1 MKLRTIL
8 FWPHLIA
15 GVLAGA
21 VILLMSITGV
31 VLMYERQIVAWADSG
46 FRSIPPT
53 ANSPRLA
60 LAEIVQRVGTDVPD
74 LTPVA
79 VTIAADR
86 GAPVSISAPPRTLY
100 ADAYSGRLLGEGD
113 QSVRRFMTS
122 VRAWHRWIDV
132 SGEGRAIARAV
143 TGWSNL
149 LFLFLVVTGVY
160 LWFPRRWTWL
170 RVRPVIWFSKTAT
183 SRARDFN
190 WHNTIGAWSAV
201 PLFVVVLT
209 ALPMSFP
216 WANSLLYHAVGE
228 QAPVAA
234 GRGGR
239 EGGGERTGEGRGRRD
254 SAATALAGVD
264 DLLTRAKA
272 RVPEWKTINVRIPSA
287 TNGPIAFAIDA
298 GDGGQPQA
306 RSTLTLDRAGN
317 VVTSE
322 SFSDQSL
329 GRRLRSIARF
339 AHTGE
344 VLGLPGQTVAG
355 IASAGAVFLVW
366 TGIALALRRAVAFVR
381 RRPAPSELTGG
392 RRVEGPEV
400 VEESA
405 A

>member
-1 MKLRTIL
+1 MKLRTLI

-46 FRSIPPT
+46 FRSTLPT
-53 ANSPRLA
+53 ADARRLG
-60 LAEIVQRVGTDVPD
+60 LADIVQRVSTEIPD
-74 LTPVA
+74 LTPASVA
-79 VTIAADR
+79 IAADR
-86 GAPVSISAPPRTLY
+86 DAPVSISAPPRTLY
-100 ADAYSGRLLGEGD
+100 VDAYSGRLLGEGN
-113 QSVRRFMTS
+113 QSVRRFMTWL
-122 VRAWHRWIDV
+122 RAWHRWIGV
-132 SGEGRAIARAV
+132 SGDGRSIARAI

-149 LFLFLVVTGVY
+149 LFLLLVISGVY

-183 SRARDFN
+183 GRARDFN

-201 PLFVVVLT
+201 PLFIVVLT

-216 WANSLLYHAVGE
+216 WANELLYRAVGE
-228 QAPVAA
+228 QAPVAG

-239 EGGGERTGEGRGRRD
+239 EGGGERTGEGRVRRD
-254 SAATALAGVD
+254 SATTTLAGVD
-264 DLLTRAKA
+264 DLLTRAEA
-272 RVPEWKTINVRIPSA
+272 RVPEWRSITVRIPS
-287 TNGPIAFAIDA
+287 TTRGPIAFAIDT

-306 RSTLTLDRAGN
+306 RSTLTLDRSGN
-317 VVTSE
+317 VVAYE
-322 SFSDQSL
+322 SFTDQSL

-344 VLGLPGQTVAG
+344 VVGLPGQTVAG

-366 TGIALALRRAVAFVR
+366 TGIALALRRGIAFIR
-381 RRPAPSELTGG
+381 R
-392 RRVEGPEV
+392 RRVEGRERPEV
-400 VEESA
+400 VEEPA

>member
-1 MKLRTIL
+1 MKLRTLI

-31 VLMYERQIVAWADSG
+31 ALMYERQIVAWADSG
-46 FRSIPPT
+46 FRSTPPT
-53 ANSPRLA
+53 ADAPRLG
-60 LAEIVQRVGTDVPD
+60 LADIVQRVGTEIPG
-74 LTPVA
+74 LTPAA
-79 VTIAADR
+79 VTIAAYR

-100 ADAYSGRLLGEGD
+100 VDAYSGRLLGEGN
-113 QSVRRFMTS
+113 QGVRRFMTS
-122 VRAWHRWIDV
+122 LRTWHRWLGA
-132 SGEGRAIARAV
+132 SGEARSIARAI

-149 LFLFLVVTGVY
+149 VFLLLVISGVY
-160 LWFPRRWTWL
+160 LWFPRRWTWP
-170 RVRPVIWFSKTAT
+170 RVRPVIWFSRNAT
-183 SRARDFN
+183 GRARDFN

-201 PLFVVVLT
+201 PLFIVVLT

-216 WANSLLYHAVGE
+216 WANELLYRAVGE

-239 EGGGERTGEGRGRRD
+239 EGGGERSGEGRAQRE
-254 SAATALAGVD
+254 SAATTLAGVD
-264 DLLTRAKA
+264 DLLTRAEA
-272 RVPEWKTINVRIPSA
+272 RVPGWKTINVRIPS
-287 TNGPIAFAIDA
+287 TPKGPIAFAIDA
-298 GDGGQPQA
+298 GDGGQPHA

-317 VVTSE
+317 VVAYE
-322 SFSDQSL
+322 SFTDQSR

-344 VLGLPGQTVAG
+344 IVGLPGQTVAG

-366 TGIALALRRAVAFVR
+366 TGIALALRRGIAFIR
-381 RRPAPSELTGG
+381 RRRVDG
-392 RRVEGPEV
+392 RERPEA
-400 VEESA
+400 VEEPA

>member
-1 MKLRTIL
+1 ML

-46 FRSIPPT
+46 FRSTPPT
-53 ANSPRLA
+53 AEAPRLP
-60 LAEIVQRVGTDVPD
+60 LAEIVQRASREIPD
-74 LTPVA
+74 LTPAA
-79 VTIAADR
+79 VTLSADR
-86 GAPVSISAPPRTLY
+86 DAPVSISAPPRTLY
-100 ADAYSGRLLGEGD
+100 ADAYSGRLLGEGNP
-113 QSVRRFMTS
+113 SVRRFMTS
-122 VRAWHRWIDV
+122 VRAWHRWIGV
-132 SGEGRAIARAV
+132 TGEGRSIARAT

-149 LFLFLVVTGVY
+149 LFLLLVISGVY
-160 LWFPRRWTWL
+160 LWCPRRWTWP
-170 RVRPVIWFSKTAT
+170 RVRPVIWFSKTST

-201 PLFVVVLT
+201 PLFIVVLT

-216 WANSLLYHAVGE
+216 WANELLYRGVGE

-239 EGGGERTGEGRGRRD
+239 ERGGERTGEGRARRD
-254 SAATALAGVD
+254 SAAATLAGID
-264 DLLTRAKA
+264 DLLTRAEA
-272 RVPEWKTINVRIPSA
+272 RVPEWKTINIRVPGSTRA
-287 TNGPIAFAIDA
+287 PIAFAIDA

-306 RSTLTLDRAGN
+306 RSTLTLDRAGS
-317 VVTSE
+317 VVADE
-322 SFSDQSL
+322 SFTDQSL

-344 VLGLPGQTVAG
+344 VLGLPGQTIAG
-355 IASAGAVFLVW
+355 IASAGAVVLVW
-366 TGIALALRRAVAFVR
+366 TGISLALRRAIAFVR
-381 RRPAPSELTGG
+381 RRPAPSEPSG
-392 RRVEGPEV
+392 RRVEGRARENAA
-400 VEESA
+400 EEPA